1 MESVI
6 AEKLEARVHLGML
19 NSRMKDFFDVWF
31 LARTFSFDGAALA
44 DAIRATFERR
54 GTTLEAEGLDALIG
68 ELSTDASKHTQWRA
82 FLNKGKLVAPPNFPD
97 VAGEILEFASFPLR
111 TNPTERRET
120 ASWSPGGRWVGG
132 GEERSKMK

>member
-54 GTTLEAEGLDALIG
+54 GTTLEAEGLDVLIG